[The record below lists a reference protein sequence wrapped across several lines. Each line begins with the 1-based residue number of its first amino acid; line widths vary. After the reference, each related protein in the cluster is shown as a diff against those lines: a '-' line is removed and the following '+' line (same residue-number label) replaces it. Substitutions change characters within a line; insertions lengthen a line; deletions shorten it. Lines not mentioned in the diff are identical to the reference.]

1 MPFGVCRLPRFPD
14 AIKIWPKKHIKLII
28 NYYQL
33 FYFYILQNTGKLWK
47 NSKMKMKWV
56 KKQSSHDEN
65 FILYYMVNA
74 RFVLLFLMKQM
85 DEKKI
90 NVQTLSVIEILPK
103 YYLGRCQTSMM
114 KFFTKIVKSFWPSTI
129 FVKSS
134 DKDL

>member
-1 MPFGVCRLPRFPD
+1 MPFGVCRLPRFPG

-65 FILYYMVNA
+65 FILYCMVNA